1 MSEVSLRPALPED
14 AHVGGR
20 AVYAAGPRLY
30 QHLFARDEASSVR
43 LLRDLWPLPGHLLS
57 HTWATV
63 AELNGRVAGTL
74 LGYTGRQERRAVG
87 HTLRA
92 LIRLIRLPGLFRVV
106 PGAID
111 MLALSPSPGPDTF
124 YVAALAVEPW
134 ARQRGVGR
142 RLLRGAEELAREW
155 GCTHCALDVVVG
167 NEPAANLYRQEGYD
181 VVETHR
187 SERVARATG
196 IQGSRRMVKLLR

>member
-1 MSEVSLRPALPED
+1 MAEISMRPALPGD
-14 AHVGGR
+14 ADIGGR

-30 QHLFARDEASSVR
+30 RHLFGRDEAGTVR

-74 LGYTGRQERRAVG
+74 LGYTGSEEGQAVRRTV
-87 HTLRA
+87 RA
-92 LIRLIRLPGLFRVV
+92 LVRLVGLRGLLRMV

-111 MLALSPSPGPDTF
+111 MLALSPSPGPDTL
-124 YVAALAVEPW
+124 YVAALAVERW

-142 RLLRGAEELAREW
+142 RLLRGAEDLARERD
-155 GCTHCALDVVVG
+155 CTHCALDVVVG
-167 NEPAANLYRQEGYD
+167 NEPAENLYRQEGYD